1 MQAPD
6 ELLRAYLASI
16 ENKDID
22 SIRGPQLVENPF
34 LKPPRL
40 VGDKEIELAHRQIF
54 ASLTSIKFDLD
65 TVVSSDTHAIAEGRL
80 EVTRFDKNPEQYQI
94 GVTAEVDM
102 SGLQRISIYA
112 DTRNIRRWL
121 DQTIQ

>member
-1 MQAPD
+1 MQSPD
-6 ELLRAYLASI
+6 KLLRAYLASI

-54 ASLTSIKFDLD
+54 ASLTSIKFELD
-65 TVVSSDTHAIAEGRL
+65 TVMSCDTHAIAEGRL
-80 EVTRFDKNPEQYQI
+80 EVTRFEKNSEYYQI
-94 GVTAEVDM
+94 GVTAEADEN
-102 SGLQRISIYA
+102 GLQRISIYA